1 MKNFIILFSCLVLMQ
16 GCSSNKVQSEQD
28 VQKNTINEI
37 KSNMG
42 APGKPVEFGTTC
54 SYISRESSS
63 RCLTQM
69 QLVGMSCSCM
79 TNAGPQ
85 SGSVVK

>member
-1 MKNFIILFSCLVLMQ
+1 MKNFIILLSCLVLMQ
-16 GCSSNKVQSEQD
+16 GCSSNKAQSKHD
-28 VQKNTINEI
+28 VQNNTINEI
-37 KSNMG
+37 KSDMRE
-42 APGKPVEFGTTC
+42 PGIPVEFGTAC
-54 SYISRESSS
+54 SYRSKENSG
-63 RCLTQM
+63 RCLSQM